1 MFELSEFHFPGV
13 VAPLSPPCSHKE
25 QANLADSE
33 HDGEERVEPSV
44 SHVEDCGLT
53 DLRSCSCYLKM
64 QSQPGSSKHPCLA
77 RAHTGSGTT
86 EKRVCCDG
94 TGGPPRIRVQR

>member
-53 DLRSCSCYLKM
+53 DLRSCS
-64 QSQPGSSKHPCLA
+64 
-77 RAHTGSGTT
+77 GSGTT